1 MATLT
6 VKNIKTDK
14 LAVLIGLFETKESF
28 TLTLVDTK
36 DGGSKTYSQAIFKI
50 RPEQKIIDG
59 DQSFDVALVMLFSKV
74 EYA

>member
-1 MATLT
+1 
-6 VKNIKTDK
+6 
-14 LAVLIGLFETKESF
+14 
-28 TLTLVDTK
+28 LVDTK
-36 DGGSKTYSQAIFKI
+36 DGGAKIFSQAIFKI